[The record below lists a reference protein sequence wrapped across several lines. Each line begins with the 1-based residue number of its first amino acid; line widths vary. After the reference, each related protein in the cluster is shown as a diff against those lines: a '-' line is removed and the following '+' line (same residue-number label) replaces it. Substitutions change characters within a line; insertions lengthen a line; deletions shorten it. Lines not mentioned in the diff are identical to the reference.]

1 MMSHVLTATVLTA
14 AGATVLCALGR
25 LMLVFR
31 AVRRLFDGGHR
42 AIAPLLDRVA
52 ASVGAPSVS
61 MLVDLGATERPAA
74 LLASCLAQR
83 YGRLDVVA
91 VAASSQVPTDV
102 RLAFDLE
109 EVTSTESAVVY
120 RSRRDERLLV
130 LVPSAGAAT
139 GEERLAVACRIASGE
154 LVCPVHDSW
163 QLHSG
168 AIAELA
174 GSWIR
179 RPELLGSFGVLH
191 PTGTGPAGLFRLV
204 SIRAD
209 LLAAAGLGDGVAS
222 LGALGA
228 IASGQVG
235 GIVGLIE
242 REIYLRV
249 DGMGGDLAQPGTW
262 AGLAARL
269 IEDCYLRGS
278 RAQVRLH
285 PRPMGHVEG
294 GGRAANR
301 DLTVLPAV
309 RGATPPVW
317 RVLWGVQFVPW
328 ATAVGVAAGLVG
340 AVTGQVSADVLLVA
354 GSAPLVLATAIVL
367 GLMMDD
373 RALRPVRSSRRRL
386 SLVLGAVAASVGGV
400 LGSPLRGATGQF
412 H

>member
-14 AGATVLCALGR
+14 AGATLLCALGR

-42 AIAPLLDRVA
+42 AIAPLLERVA

-61 MLVDLGATERPAA
+61 MLVDLGGADRPAA
-74 LLASCLAQR
+74 HLASCLAQR

-91 VAASSQVPTDV
+91 VAASAQIPTDV

-109 EVTSTESAVVY
+109 EITSTESAVVY
-120 RSRRDERLLV
+120 RSRSDERLLV
-130 LVPSAGAAT
+130 LVPADSAAT
-139 GEERLAVACRIASGE
+139 GKERLAIACRVASGE
-154 LVCPVHDSW
+154 LVCPVHESW
-163 QLHSG
+163 QLHSA

-179 RPELLGSFGVLH
+179 RPDVLGSFGVLH
-191 PTGTGPAGLFRLV
+191 PTGAGPAGVVRLV
-204 SIRAD
+204 SVRAD
-209 LLAAAGLGDGVAS
+209 LLAAAGLGDGVAA

-242 REIYLRV
+242 RAIYLRV
-249 DGMGGDLAQPGTW
+249 DGLGGDIAQPGTW

-269 IEDCYLRGS
+269 IEDCYLRGR

-285 PRPMGHVEG
+285 PRPLGHVDG
-294 GGRAANR
+294 GGRTANR

-317 RVLWGVQFVPW
+317 RVLWGVRLVPW
-328 ATAVGVAAGLVG
+328 ATAVGVTSGIVG
-340 AVTGQVSADVLLVA
+340 AVTGRVSSDVLLVA
-354 GSAPLVLATAIVL
+354 GSAPLLLATAIVV

-386 SLVLGAVAASVGGV
+386 ALVLGAVAASIGGV
-400 LGSPLRGATGQF
+400 VGSPLRGATGQF